1 MLMTFM
7 SDNIVGKG
15 HSLNFNFV
23 KWLVKV
29 VTFMCAHG
37 PAPDVARGRK
47 HCHGQCMASL
57 YKHGETSKGGNF
69 NSKA

>member
-7 SDNIVGKG
+7 SDNIMGKSQG
-15 HSLNFNFV
+15 SLDFNFV
-23 KWLVKV
+23 KRLVKV

-37 PAPDVARGRK
+37 PAPHVARGRK
-47 HCHGQCMASL
+47 HCQCMPSL
-57 YKHGETSKGGNF
+57 YKHGEISKGGIF